1 MLRVGARG
9 ASSLRRTRNAAHRT
23 STTTRI
29 SNSSTNTTTNSSAL
43 VTPLA
48 WPTATTTTTTTS
60 FFTKQAADTVRAFGI
75 GTVAGAVTSM
85 AGMGGALL
93 MIPVLTAAP
102 LRLSQHAA
110 HGTALAAVAATNLS
124 GAWMYR
130 NFLMSSGNTT
140 IQEEEQDAS
149 AAADNNN
156 DALLAVVSIALS
168 GMLTAR
174 MGARM
179 TTRLDPRTLKRA
191 LGSLMLALS
200 AAVPL
205 KEALVTLVDLEQ
217 DVAIINKDAVEA
229 GANEAMPKLWQRA
242 VPYLLVGGASGYL
255 AGLFGVGGGTIV
267 VPALTILSSHRGS
280 SSAELTTAAAAATSH
295 HQILATSLLATTL
308 PAIVGTWTHYQAGN
322 VVLRLAP
329 ALAAGAASGAVLGGT
344 LGQRTDETTL
354 RHGLT
359 ALLAILGTRTLWR
372 SGLPCLKNV

>member
-1 MLRVGARG
+1 
-9 ASSLRRTRNAAHRT
+9 
-23 STTTRI
+23 
-29 SNSSTNTTTNSSAL
+29 
-43 VTPLA
+43 
-48 WPTATTTTTTTS
+48 
-60 FFTKQAADTVRAFGI
+60 
-75 GTVAGAVTSM
+75 
-85 AGMGGALL
+85 MGGALL